1 MLKEMTYVYRDLDK
15 TLLRIEY
22 DKKLSHF
29 DFPLSEDFHH
39 LHHFDSL
46 LEDALSIAI
55 KNSEL
60 LGEYP
65 WILILEFLQ
74 DYAIKIVERLIET
87 SKRKILSSDDK
98 NKIERVHHFVEYRKT
113 MILKSLP
120 GNISL

>member
-46 LEDALSIAI
+46 LEDTLSIAN

-60 LGEYP
+60 LGE
-65 WILILEFLQ
+65 
-74 DYAIKIVERLIET
+74 
-87 SKRKILSSDDK
+87 
-98 NKIERVHHFVEYRKT
+98 
-113 MILKSLP
+113 
-120 GNISL
+120 